1 MPPSHPTNP
10 LILMQVTESITGFYD
25 NLNGYRHT
33 KKNMLTVRNSPNEQ
47 VCDYTV
53 LEVLSQEK
61 AALITPLIKRGSSN
75 PLISMSLE
83 MLKEVIMLEY

>member
-1 MPPSHPTNP
+1 
-10 LILMQVTESITGFYD
+10 
-25 NLNGYRHT
+25 
-33 KKNMLTVRNSPNEQ
+33 MLTVRNSPNEQ

-83 MLKEVIMLEY
+83 MLKEVMMLEY